1 MVFFFLSAQ
10 ASRQVADY
18 FIRWWTRDQFGKY
31 LATCTDDCG
40 SMYYVRWY
48 AVLGLGF
55 FIGLMLFR
63 GAFLYLWTLGASERI
78 REKSIHRILNA
89 PLGFFLQVCGAGSAA
104 AGCSPAAPR
113 CPACTCP
120 GPVHSCA
127 HTLTLLPLLPPCRP
141 PSATCSSRS
150 PRTRACWTT
159 RCPTP
164 STTPASTRSS

>member
-1 MVFFFLSAQ
+1 MIFFFLSAQ

-31 LATCTDDCG
+31 LATCSGDCG
-40 SMYYVRWY
+40 SIYYVRWY

-89 PLGFFLQVCGAGSAA
+89 PLGFFLQVRCLVAVLPAQAALRLAA
-104 AGCSPAAPR
+104 ALAAAQGLRPGC
-113 CPACTCP
+113 
-120 GPVHSCA
+120 
-127 HTLTLLPLLPPCRP
+127 
-141 PSATCSSRS
+141 
-150 PRTRACWTT
+150 
-159 RCPTP
+159 
-164 STTPASTRSS
+164 